1 VRMVLENA
9 GTAVMGI
16 GSGTGDNRAEKAA
29 QQAISSPYWSL
40 GQLVL
45 ADCYIT

>member
-1 VRMVLENA
+1 MVLENA

-29 QQAISSPYWSL
+29 QTGYFFALLEFRPTGDYTGCL
-40 GQLVL
+40 
-45 ADCYIT
+45 

>member
-1 VRMVLENA
+1 MVLENA

-16 GSGTGDNRAEKAA
+16 VAVQEIIELRRQHNRLFLR
-29 QQAISSPYWSL
+29 PYWSL